1 MSSLQVL
8 NDSNFTAEVENS
20 TQPVL
25 VDFYADWCAPC
36 LILGP
41 MVEQLAE
48 EYQGRAKVVKF
59 DVDKSTNIPM
69 QLGIRGIPTVAFY
82 KDGKL
87 VETIVGL
94 VPKEELSRKLD
105 SLLQQE
111 S

>member
-8 NDSNFTAEVENS
+8 NDSNFAAEVENS
-20 TQPVL
+20 TQPVMI
-25 VDFYADWCAPC
+25 DFYADWCAPC

-41 MVEQLAE
+41 MVEQLAQ

-59 DVDKSTNIPM
+59 DVDKSTTVPM

-87 VETIVGL
+87 ADIVVGL
-94 VPKEELSRKLD
+94 VPKEELSRRLD
-105 SLLQQE
+105 SLLQQTG
-111 S
+111 